1 VLTED
6 LDHRLG
12 EAARRRDF
20 LDLPLE
26 TLIRELKADMG
37 LKGHLRL
44 TACSAP
50 LPDPEP
56 DPPPRSRDLVHD
68 AAQPDTG

>member
-37 LKGHLRL
+37 LKGHQRL

-50 LPDPEP
+50 PDPQP
-56 DPPPRSRDLVHD
+56 DPLLPGRDLAYDPVH
-68 AAQPDTG
+68 PETG